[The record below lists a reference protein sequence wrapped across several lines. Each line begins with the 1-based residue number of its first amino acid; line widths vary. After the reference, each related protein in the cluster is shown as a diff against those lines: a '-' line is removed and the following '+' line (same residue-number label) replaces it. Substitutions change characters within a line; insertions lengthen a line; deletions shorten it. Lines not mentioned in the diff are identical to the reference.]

1 MTDLRLQHGWVIA
14 AELSLFFSNFIV
26 SVSSSAKWVW
36 KKNASMLW
44 LYSIEPMTD
53 LRKHLC
59 DLFVSFSHAAVNHP
73 AVLSQLQLS
82 QCFFYSYLF
91 PFAKVVPSLKSRIM
105 QESTLLVFS
114 NNKMSLQ
121 LKCSW
126 LFVFEAYRV
135 FRIRISQGCDSG
147 IWNEE

>member
-1 MTDLRLQHGWVIA
+1 
-14 AELSLFFSNFIV
+14 
-26 SVSSSAKWVW
+26 
-36 KKNASMLW
+36 
-44 LYSIEPMTD
+44 MTD

-82 QCFFYSYLF
+82 QCFFYSYLL

-114 NNKMSLQ
+114 NNKMPLQ

-126 LFVFEAYRV
+126 LFVFEAYMEFLGWV
-135 FRIRISQGCDSG
+135 SVKAATPESG
-147 IWNEE
+147 MKNRDLDLMRDP